1 MTPSPAP
8 GRPTRYLPVL
18 LIFVAVF
25 IAAIN
30 LRAGIASL
38 GAVLDGVLTSFGAGG
53 RLAGVVTAMPG
64 FFFAVM
70 GLAAVPL
77 ASRFGL
83 SKMLT
88 WGMVLTL
95 IGLAARPWVGEF
107 WLFIALTACVV
118 VGIALANVLLPA
130 WIKNHGGRNIIA
142 LMTIYT
148 SVLGL
153 SGALGPLSA
162 LLFHGDDA
170 WRGALFVWAIFAA
183 GQVVVWVV
191 IAARTGFDFPSLA
204 RTRVVPEV
212 PEAPETAEATEIA
225 EVPKTPEAP
234 ATVDASATPE
244 VPGGSDAATASAS
257 VSDSTP
263 PARARASL
271 WRAPTAV
278 FLMLFFGLQSMNAY
292 FQMGWLPQVYIDNGV
307 SASVGSVAL
316 ALVGALNIIGGL
328 TMPTIIDRSRWLA
341 IYPVVFS
348 VFAAAGY
355 LGLYLAADT
364 WPLLWAFLLG
374 LGGFCFPTAIA
385 LIPARSRTPLVTARV
400 SGFVQPYGYFVA
412 AAGPLIV
419 GVVYGAT
426 GEWSAILLGLVAATV
441 LMAIVGYRASR
452 RGFID
457 DELEAGAGA
466 V

>member
-1 MTPSPAP
+1 MTHSPAP

-38 GAVLDGVLTSFGAGG
+38 GAVLDGVLTSFGVGG

-77 ASRFGL
+77 AARFGL

-88 WGMVLTL
+88 WGMVLTF

-130 WIKNHGGRNIIA
+130 WIKNHGGRNIVA

-204 RTRVVPEV
+204 RTRVVPDE
-212 PEAPETAEATEIA
+212 PEATS
-225 EVPKTPEAP
+225 
-234 ATVDASATPE
+234 D
-244 VPGGSDAATASAS
+244 SDAAAASAPAS
-257 VSDSTP
+257 GSTP
-263 PARARASL
+263 PARARVSL

-292 FQMGWLPQVYIDNGV
+292 FQMGWLPQVYIDSGV
-307 SASVGSVAL
+307 TASVASVAL

-328 TMPTIIDRSRWLA
+328 TMPTIIDRSRRLA

-348 VFAAAGY
+348 VFAAGGY
-355 LGLYLAADT
+355 LGLYFAADT

-412 AAGPLIV
+412 AAGPLVV
-419 GVVYGAT
+419 GIVYGAT
-426 GEWSAILLGLVAATV
+426 GEWSAILLALVAATA
-441 LMAIVGYRASR
+441 LMAVAGYRASR

-457 DELEAGAGA
+457 DELEDAA
-466 V
+466 

>member
-18 LIFVAVF
+18 LLFVAVF

-64 FFFAVM
+64 LFFAVM

-77 ASRFGL
+77 AARFGL
-83 SKMLT
+83 SRMLT
-88 WGMVLTL
+88 WGMVLTF

-130 WIKNHGGRNIIA
+130 WIKNHGGRSIVA
-142 LMTIYT
+142 LMTVYT

-191 IAARTGFDFPSLA
+191 IAARTGFDFPSFA
-204 RTRVVPEV
+204 RARVVPATPDV
-212 PEAPETAEATEIA
+212 PE
-225 EVPKTPEAP
+225 
-234 ATVDASATPE
+234 SPE
-244 VPGGSDAATASAS
+244 VPDGSDAAVASAPVAGAGPS
-257 VSDSTP
+257 
-263 PARARASL
+263 ARARVSL

-278 FLMLFFGLQSMNAY
+278 FLMMFFGLQSMNAY
-292 FQMGWLPQVYIDNGV
+292 FQMGWLPQVYIDSGV
-307 SASVGSVAL
+307 TASVASVAL

-328 TMPTIIDRSRWLA
+328 TMPTVIDRSRKLA

-412 AAGPLIV
+412 AAGPLVV
-419 GVVYGAT
+419 GIVYGAT
-426 GEWSAILLGLVAATV
+426 GEWSAILLALVAATV
-441 LMAIVGYRASR
+441 LMAIAGYRASR

-457 DELEAGAGA
+457 DELEAAA
-466 V
+466 